1 MLVYSWRNNNKLKCP
16 TVKWSG
22 IQNVLEE
29 SQSDVLLLLDCCHA
43 GSANTNEG
51 NGVTEVISACPYN
64 SNANGVGPYSFTHAL
79 VIELEALASRA
90 EFSTGELYNNIYC
103 RTQIRLPDDGAGTE
117 RHPPPIHLVLSN
129 DSKFRRSIHLA
140 RRVSPGSRG
149 IPSPTLDV
157 NEQPLDENNTRNPS
171 ETSSTL
177 DNGEDREDE
186 SILSSTGEIRSV
198 KEVPRLALAIR
209 FNENLRLEDLS
220 TDLFIEWLRTMPVVA
235 QQVRVEAGFDSF
247 SSLLI
252 VSIPISLSAYLS
264 YNPAISCL
272 GPITSRNL
280 VAPVPRRPFKTPIAE
295 VYEGNISHDVVD
307 FTEPLGFKGHME
319 VMTERA
325 AREQKRKEEQETE
338 SSEPDDAT
346 PFLNSALGTE
356 DGPRPLGRR
365 NSNARSISSSLNTIT
380 SVDSDKLP
388 PETNPLSHSPEIYP
402 SDSAQYSDDGGA
414 EIRDYPANLEEF
426 GESLKLTGGDIYPF
440 EYDHIYDRVSC
451 LLFSWATDE
460 EHLDVPFSKE
470 ISELADLLRVSYNF
484 EVERYAIPS
493 HGSHSGVQTKVTQFL
508 QDEGPTHL
516 KIVYYG
522 GGGKISGHG
531 ELEWT
536 RYVISNQPVVSFT
549 G

>member
-1 MLVYSWRNNNKLKCP
+1 MSVYSWRNNNKLKCP

-64 SNANGVGPYSFTHAL
+64 SSANGVGPYSFTHAL
-79 VIELEALASRA
+79 VIELEALASRV

-140 RRVSPGSRG
+140 RRASPGSSG
-149 IPSPTLDV
+149 TPPPTLEA
-157 NEQPLDENNTRNPS
+157 NELPLYENNTRNPS
-171 ETSSTL
+171 KTSSTL
-177 DNGEDREDE
+177 DKGEDHEDE
-186 SILSSTGEIRSV
+186 SISSSTCEIQPM

-209 FNENLRLEDLS
+209 FNENLRLEELS

-252 VSIPISLSAYLS
+252 ISIPISLSAYLS
-264 YNPAISCL
+264 YNPAVSCL
-272 GPITSRNL
+272 GPITSSNL
-280 VAPVPRRPFKTPIAE
+280 VVPVLRRPIETPVAE
-295 VYEGNISHDVVD
+295 AYEGYISPDVVD
-307 FTEPLGFKGHME
+307 FSKPPGLKSPREM
-319 VMTERA
+319 MTERA
-325 AREQKRKEEQETE
+325 AREQIRKEEQETE
-338 SSEPDDAT
+338 RSDVDDT
-346 PFLNSALGTE
+346 TSFLDSALGTE

-365 NSNARSISSSLNTIT
+365 NSNARSNSSSLSTIT
-380 SVDSDKLP
+380 SVDSEELP
-388 PETNPLSHSPEIYP
+388 PETNPLSRSPEIYP
-402 SDSAQYSDDGGA
+402 SDSAQCSDDGEGQ
-414 EIRDYPANLEEF
+414 DYPVNLEEF
-426 GESLKLTGGDIYPF
+426 GESLKLTGGDIFPF
-440 EYDHIYDRVSC
+440 EDDHIYDKVSC
-451 LLFSWATDE
+451 LLLSWAASDE
-460 EHLDVPFSKE
+460 KLPLRKE
-470 ISELADLLRVSYNF
+470 ISELEELLRESYNF

-493 HGSHSGVQTKVTQFL
+493 HGSHSGVKTKVAQFL
-508 QDEGPTHL
+508 RDESPTHL

-522 GGGKISGHG
+522 GGGKVLAHG
-531 ELEWT
+531 ELEWI
-536 RYVISNQPVVSFT
+536 RYIISIQPVVSFT
-549 G
+549 C

>member
-1 MLVYSWRNNNKLKCP
+1 VSSWRNNNKLKCP

-140 RRVSPGSRG
+140 RRLSPGDGRKM
-149 IPSPTLDV
+149 PSALEV
-157 NEQPLDENNTRNPS
+157 NEPPLEENNTRNPS
-171 ETSSTL
+171 ETSPTL
-177 DNGEDREDE
+177 DKGEDHEDE
-186 SILSSTGEIRSV
+186 SISSSTGEIRPP

-264 YNPAISCL
+264 YNPAVSCL
-272 GPITSRNL
+272 GPVTSSNL
-280 VAPVPRRPFKTPIAE
+280 VVPVPQRPIETLVEEAYAVHISDNVVAIA
-295 VYEGNISHDVVD
+295 GS
-307 FTEPLGFKGHME
+307 PGLKGPREM
-319 VMTERA
+319 MMERA
-325 AREQKRKEEQETE
+325 AREQKRKEEQKTE
-338 SSEPDDAT
+338 RSEVDDAT
-346 PFLNSALGTE
+346 SFVDSTLGTE
-356 DGPRPLGRR
+356 DGPWPLRR
-365 NSNARSISSSLNTIT
+365 NSNTRSISSSLSTIT
-380 SVDSDKLP
+380 SVDSDELP
-388 PETNPLSHSPEIYP
+388 PETNPLSRSPEIYP
-402 SDSAQYSDDGGA
+402 SDSAQYSDDGDG
-414 EIRDYPANLEEF
+414 RDYPANLEEF
-426 GESLKLTGGDIYPF
+426 GESLKLTGGDIFPF
-440 EYDHIYDRVSC
+440 EDDHVYDRVSC
-451 LLFSWATDE
+451 LLLSWAAADE
-460 EHLDVPFSKE
+460 KLPLSKE
-470 ISELADLLRVSYNF
+470 VSELEELLRESYNF

-493 HGSHSGVQTKVTQFL
+493 SGSHSGVKTKVAQFL
-508 QDEGPTHL
+508 RDEGPTHL

-522 GGGKISGHG
+522 GGGKVLGHG
-531 ELEWT
+531 ELEWI
-536 RYVISNQPVVSFT
+536 RYMISIQPVVFFT
-549 G
+549 C

>member
-1 MLVYSWRNNNKLKCP
+1 LKCP

-103 RTQIRLPDDGAGTE
+103 RTQIRLPEDGAGTE

-140 RRVSPGSRG
+140 RRLSRG
-149 IPSPTLDV
+149 SSGTKPSTLEA
-157 NEQPLDENNTRNPS
+157 NEAPLEENNTRKPS

-177 DNGEDREDE
+177 DKGEDHKDE
-186 SILSSTGEIRSV
+186 SISSSTNEIRTL

-264 YNPAISCL
+264 YNPAVSCL
-272 GPITSRNL
+272 GPITSSNL
-280 VAPVPRRPFKTPIAE
+280 VVPVPRRPSETLVAE
-295 VYEGNISHDVVD
+295 AYEGHISDDVVA
-307 FTEPLGFKGHME
+307 FTGSSGLKGPREIM
-319 VMTERA
+319 MERA
-325 AREQKRKEEQETE
+325 AREQKWKEEQEE
-338 SSEPDDAT
+338 DRSEVDGGTIFHD
-346 PFLNSALGTE
+346 SALGTE
-356 DGPRPLGRR
+356 IGYPRQRRR
-365 NSNARSISSSLNTIT
+365 NSDALSIPSSLSTRTIA
-380 SVDSDKLP
+380 SVDSDELP
-388 PETNPLSHSPEIYP
+388 PETNPLSRSPEIYP
-402 SDSAQYSDDGGA
+402 ADSAQNSD
-414 EIRDYPANLEEF
+414 ESSTKQYPATSSAGDSSTASGSGNGLSKHEVGWYFIEQYYTTLIKSPEKLHLFYGKRSQFVSGLE
-426 GESLKLTGGDIYPF
+426 GEVVPVSVGRSAIQERIKQLDFQDCKVHVLSVDSQASFDNIFIQVIGETSNKSAKLRKF
-440 EYDHIYDRVSC
+440 
-451 LLFSWATDE
+451 
-460 EHLDVPFSKE
+460 
-470 ISELADLLRVSYNF
+470 
-484 EVERYAIPS
+484 
-493 HGSHSGVQTKVTQFL
+493 VQTFVLAPQ
-508 QDEGPTHL
+508 PTGYFVL
-516 KIVYYG
+516 NDIF
-522 GGGKISGHG
+522 
-531 ELEWT
+531 
-536 RYVISNQPVVSFT
+536 RYIN
-549 G
+549 

>member
-1 MLVYSWRNNNKLKCP
+1 MLMYSWRNNNKLKCP

-79 VIELEALASRA
+79 VIELEALANRA

-140 RRVSPGSRG
+140 RRLSPGDG
-149 IPSPTLDV
+149 GKMPSALEV
-157 NEQPLDENNTRNPS
+157 NEPPLDENNARTS
-171 ETSSTL
+171 SDTSSTL
-177 DNGEDREDE
+177 DKGEDHED
-186 SILSSTGEIRSV
+186 SISSSTGEIRTL

-220 TDLFIEWLRTMPVVA
+220 TDLFIEWLRTIPVVA

-264 YNPAISCL
+264 YNPAVSCL
-272 GPITSRNL
+272 GPITSSNL
-280 VAPVPRRPFKTPIAE
+280 VVPVPQRPFETPVAE
-295 VYEGNISHDVVD
+295 TYEDHISDDVVA
-307 FTEPLGFKGHME
+307 FAGSPGLKGPREIM
-319 VMTERA
+319 MERA
-325 AREQKRKEEQETE
+325 TREQKRKEEQETE
-338 SSEPDDAT
+338 RPEVDDAT
-346 PFLNSALGTE
+346 SFLDSALGIE
-356 DGPRPLGRR
+356 DGPQPLGRR
-365 NSNARSISSSLNTIT
+365 YSNARSISSSLSTIT
-380 SVDSDKLP
+380 SVGSDELP
-388 PETNPLSHSPEIYP
+388 PETNPLSRSPEIYP
-402 SDSAQYSDDGGA
+402 SDSAQYSDDGEGP
-414 EIRDYPANLEEF
+414 EYPANLEEF
-426 GESLKLTGGDIYPF
+426 GESLKLTGGDIFPF
-440 EYDHIYDRVSC
+440 EDDHNYDRVSC
-451 LLFSWATDE
+451 LLLSWAADDE
-460 EHLDVPFSKE
+460 RLPLLLSKE
-470 ISELADLLRVSYNF
+470 ISELAELLRESYNF

-493 HGSHSGVQTKVTQFL
+493 NGSHSGVKTKVAQFL
-508 QDEGPTHL
+508 HDEGPTHL

-522 GGGKISGHG
+522 GGGKVLGHG
-531 ELEWT
+531 QLEWI
-536 RYVISNQPVVSFT
+536 RYMISIQPVVSFAC
-549 G
+549 